1 MALLKP
7 LPPGEAFWKRVQR
20 GELGTLAA
28 LEALGGEP
36 AGAGLEN
43 RAALQ
48 EALAELEQLVGLK
61 DVKQVVEE
69 LRAYIEIQKK
79 RSRHHLKN
87 EPLVLHTV
95 FKGNPGTGK
104 TTIARLLGRILKG
117 LGVLPQGHLV
127 EVERADLVGEYIG
140 HTAQKTR
147 EVLKKALGGILFI
160 DEAYSLGRGG
170 ERDFGKEAI
179 DLLVKGME
187 DYRNDFVLILA
198 GYRREMEHFLALNP
212 GLSSRFSLHLD
223 FPDYSI
229 AEL

>member
-1 MALLKP
+1 M
-7 LPPGEAFWKRVQR
+7 
-20 GELGTLAA
+20 
-28 LEALGGEP
+28 
-36 AGAGLEN
+36 
-43 RAALQ
+43 
-48 EALAELEQLVGLK
+48 EQLVGLK

-170 ERDFGKEAI
+170 KGI
-179 DLLVKGME
+179 SVKKPST
-187 DYRNDFVLILA
+187 F
-198 GYRREMEHFLALNP
+198 
-212 GLSSRFSLHLD
+212 SSRAWKTTGTILCSSWRATAGRW
-223 FPDYSI
+223 SI
-229 AEL
+229 SWP